1 MTLETTLVWDRWAGP
16 REIPPQGYR
25 AKGVE
30 RQPVKPGVSVGG
42 QRGPKLNAFQPA
54 LGREDPNVFHA
65 SLGNLS
71 ES

>member
-42 QRGPKLNAFQPA
+42 QRGPKLN
-54 LGREDPNVFHA
+54 
-65 SLGNLS
+65 SLKPHSVVKILTFLS
-71 ES
+71 LPGFW